1 MMDDIPMDTPVEE
14 LPGILGYKFD
24 DYDFIPLSYSLSS
37 ILPEFVHEFDLEV
50 AYLERDLCIELIVD
64 CKIIELIITNGD
76 SIVLL
81 LGFLPTIRVTLDCP
95 PNQGMTSGVGLLVF
109 LENGFTEEHV
119 KAHVELFIDSMRRSL
134 VLMQS
139 LNK

>member
-1 MMDDIPMDTPVEE
+1 MDTPVEE

-24 DYDFIPLSYSLSS
+24 DYDFISLSYSFSS
-37 ILPEFVHEFDLEV
+37 ILPEFVHEFDSEV
-50 AYLERDLCIELIVD
+50 AYLDKELNIELIVD
-64 CKIIELIITNGD
+64 GKIIELIITNGD
-76 SIVLL
+76 SLVLL
-81 LGFLPTIRVTLDCP
+81 LGYLPSLRVTLDCP

-109 LENGFTEEHV
+109 LENGFTEDQA
-119 KAHVELFIDSMRRSL
+119 KAHVELFINAMRRNL

>member
-1 MMDDIPMDTPVEE
+1 MEDLPVDTPVEE

-24 DYDFIPLSYSLSS
+24 DYDFISLSYSLSS
-37 ILPEFVHEFDLEV
+37 ILPEFVHEFDYEV
-50 AYLERDLCIELIVD
+50 AYLDKELNIELKVD
-64 CKIIELIITNGD
+64 GKIIELIITNGD
-76 SIVLL
+76 SLALL
-81 LGFLPTIRVTLDCP
+81 LGYFPSLRVTLDCP

-109 LENGFTEEHV
+109 LENGFTEDQA
-119 KAHVELFIDSMRRSL
+119 KAHVELFITAMRRNL